1 MVVFRKILC
10 AMERGAEQSEA
21 VREAE
26 AIARTHG
33 AEVSFATVAPDE
45 RLTGILGRARSF
57 GADLIVVNAPEPG
70 SGASDLAGALGRHA
84 PCAVL
89 VARGS
94 PRSGKIL
101 VASDLGDP
109 SFPAVG
115 AAAAEARRRD
125 ARLLLV
131 HDVDTRI
138 SGFAWNAIAALVE
151 VLSDGLE
158 AHESDARRRMT
169 EALERFGVAGEAVVV
184 HGAPGAAVLRLADSL
199 PAELVVIGSPG
210 ESSLRTLLI
219 GSVVESIVH
228 WAPCSVLVVP
238 VRARSEP
245 LRPLRAHAEGP
256 LEGDAG
262 AADRALVEEPAD
274 ERHTV
279 RDAPRR

>member
-10 AMERGAEQSEA
+10 ATERGAEQSEA

-33 AEVSFATVAPDE
+33 ADMSFVTVAPDE
-45 RLTGILGRARSF
+45 RLTGVLRQARSF
-57 GADLIVVNAPEPG
+57 GADLVVVNAPGPG
-70 SGASDLAGALGRHA
+70 GAGGDLASALVRHA
-84 PCAVL
+84 PSAVL
-89 VARGS
+89 VARPS

-115 AAAAEARRRD
+115 AAAAEARRRN
-125 ARLLLV
+125 ACLLLV

-138 SGFAWNAIAALVE
+138 SGFAWNALTALVE

-158 AHESDARRRMT
+158 EQEGEARRRMT
-169 EALERFGVAGEAVVV
+169 EALERSGVAGEAVVV
-184 HGAPGAAVLRLADSL
+184 HGAPGAAVLRLAESL

-210 ESSLRTLLI
+210 ESSLRKLLI

-228 WAPCSVLVVP
+228 WAPCAVLVVP

-256 LEGDAG
+256 LEGDTG
-262 AADRALVEEPAD
+262 AADRSLVEEPAD
-274 ERHTV
+274 ERDSV

>member
-1 MVVFRKILC
+1 MVAFRKILC
-10 AMERGAEQSEA
+10 ATDRGAEHSDA
-21 VREAE
+21 VLEAE

-33 AEVSFATVAPDE
+33 SEVSFLAVAPHD
-45 RLTGILGRARSF
+45 RLTGVLRRVRSF

-70 SGASDLAGALGRHA
+70 GGGSGLAEAVVRHA

-89 VARGS
+89 VARPS
-94 PRSGKIL
+94 PRTGKVL

-109 SFPAVG
+109 SYPAVG
-115 AAAAEARRRD
+115 AAAAEARRRH

-138 SGFAWNAIAALVE
+138 SGFAWNALTALVE

-158 AHESDARRRMT
+158 EQEGAARRRMAQ
-169 EALERFGVAGEAVVV
+169 ALDRFGVAGEALVV
-184 HGAPGAAVLRLADSL
+184 HGAPGATVLRLAESL

-219 GSVVESIVH
+219 GSVVESIVR
-228 WAPCSVLVVP
+228 WAPCAVLVVP

-245 LRPLRAHAEGP
+245 LRTLPAHAEGP
-256 LEGDAG
+256 LEGDTG
-262 AADRALVEEPAD
+262 APDRPLVEEPAD
-274 ERHTV
+274 ESDAM